1 MEQISK
7 MPVIGSILNI
17 IDTYPRISAWVV
29 LSVGMLGLLYYEAQD
44 VGLTTRNWIALTIA
58 SLFVA
63 GLSIWIVSWEDEELE
78 AEAQEKPKNSE
89 EPTASDE
96 TSEEEA
102 E

>member
-7 MPVIGSILNI
+7 MPVIGNILNI

-29 LSVGMLGLLYYEAQD
+29 LSAGMLGLLYYEAQD

-58 SLFVA
+58 SLLVA
-63 GLSIWIVSWEDEELE
+63 ALSIWIVSWEDEELD
-78 AEAQEKPKNSE
+78 AEAQEKSKVSE
-89 EPTASDE
+89 EPAESEE
-96 TSEEEA
+96 TTEEEA

>member
-7 MPVIGSILNI
+7 MPVIGNILNI

-58 SLFVA
+58 SLLVA
-63 GLSIWIVSWEDEELE
+63 ALSIWIVSWEDEELDADSA
-78 AEAQEKPKNSE
+78 AEVKKSE
-89 EPTASDE
+89 TDE
-96 TSEEEA
+96 TTES
-102 E
+102 

>member
-7 MPVIGSILNI
+7 MPVIGNILNI

-58 SLFVA
+58 SLLVA
-63 GLSIWIVSWEDEELE
+63 ALSIWIVSWEDEELD
-78 AEAQEKPKNSE
+78 AEAQAETKASE
-89 EPTASDE
+89 ESVE
-96 TSEEEA
+96 SEADA

>member
-1 MEQISK
+1 MDQISK
-7 MPVIGSILNI
+7 MPVIGSVLNI

-58 SLFVA
+58 SLLVA
-63 GLSIWIVSWEDEELE
+63 ALSIWIVSWEDEELDGEETE
-78 AEAQEKPKNSE
+78 AKK
-89 EPTASDE
+89 DD
-96 TSEEEA
+96 A

>member
-7 MPVIGSILNI
+7 MPVIGNILNI

-58 SLFVA
+58 SLLVA
-63 GLSIWIVSWEDEELE
+63 ALSIWIVSWEDEELE
-78 AEAQEKPKNSE
+78 ADSVAEVKKPEAN
-89 EPTASDE
+89 E
-96 TSEEEA
+96 TTES
-102 E
+102 